1 MKQTMLIL
9 MLFSI
14 SVSIFSFTGYKE
26 SERFTITDDE
36 ILPVS
41 LSSFAAMQ
49 SVDGSA
55 IIKWVTQSETNLT
68 GFNIYRSNDETPES
82 SNLINHG
89 IIQPTNTSSVSVY
102 WFMDNLVETNTTYNY
117 LLESVDLDGSN
128 NFYGPISILI
138 KEDEDEEETSDIPLL
153 TILSNP
159 YPNPFGPDT
168 HFSLKVAENE
178 TAVIAVYNIK
188 GQRIASYPQYS
199 SGTHEIY
206 WDGKDA
212 KGNELNSGIY
222 FIKMSSE
229 TNNQIKKIMLIK

>member
-9 MLFSI
+9 LLFAI
-14 SVSIFSFTGYKE
+14 SVSIFSLTGFGE
-26 SERFTITDDE
+26 SSIFEITDDE
-36 ILPVS
+36 ILPVE
-41 LSSFAAMQ
+41 LSSFTAMQ
-49 SVDGSA
+49 SVEGNA
-55 IIKWVTQSETNLT
+55 IIKWETQSETNLT
-68 GFNIYRSNDETPES
+68 GFNIYRSNNETPES

-89 IIQPTNTSSVSVY
+89 IIQPNNTSSVSVY
-102 WFMDNLVETNTTYNY
+102 EFEDDLVELNTTYNY
-117 LLESVDLDGSN
+117 LLESVELDGNS
-128 NFYGPISILI
+128 NFYGPITII
-138 KEDEDEEETSDIPLL
+138 IEDEDEDEGTTDVLVK
-153 TILSNP
+153 TMLSNP

-168 HFSLKVAENE
+168 HFNLKVAENE

-188 GQRIASYPQYS
+188 GQRIVSYPQYS